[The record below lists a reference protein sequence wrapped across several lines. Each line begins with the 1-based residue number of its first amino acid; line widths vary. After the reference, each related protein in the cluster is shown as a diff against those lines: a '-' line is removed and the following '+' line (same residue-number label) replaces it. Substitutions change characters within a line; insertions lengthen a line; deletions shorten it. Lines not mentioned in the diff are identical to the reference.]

1 SGRRREAAGRWGG
14 KWAWLS
20 ARSSFRLPRGGR
32 GGLGKCREQLAPI
45 AGLVEDRAHLVA
57 TRAVSIEPPMLEFDP
72 RVGLALGDEAH
83 LDLRLQAGI
92 ILPIGGDV
100 PGEHQARMRLPGEHA
115 TPVTGASVL
124 APVVPAPA
132 HPWLHAPVHG

>member
-20 ARSSFRLPRGGR
+20 ARSSFGLPRGGG

-92 ILPIGGDV
+92 ILPIAGDA
-100 PGEHQARMRLPGEHA
+100 PRHPPPPIHLP
-115 TPVTGASVL
+115 
-124 APVVPAPA
+124 
-132 HPWLHAPVHG
+132 HPPPPP